1 MIEVLFAESEVA
13 SMKDVKNAVLTGK
26 TAGLVAVW
34 SARKKKAPKKEHT
47 GWIEGT
53 PEEVI
58 CLGFLLDIGD
68 IRENVNSAYRK
79 TLIHD
84 LYTQEA
90 WGKNPEVDA
99 EFWNLA
105 DICTGTATTEEL
117 SEKRRDDPNLVQRCP
132 LFCMWFLSCMQHPFG
147 S

>member
-13 SMKDVKNAVLTGK
+13 SMKAVKNAVLTGK
-26 TAGLVAVW
+26 TAGSVAVW
-34 SARKKKAPKKEHT
+34 SAGKKKAPKKEHT

-58 CLGFLLDIGD
+58 YLGFLLDIGD

-99 EFWNLA
+99 ASFRKLT
-105 DICTGTATTEEL
+105 I
-117 SEKRRDDPNLVQRCP
+117 R
-132 LFCMWFLSCMQHPFG
+132 FG
-147 S
+147 L